1 MARGHRVADTGCQRE
16 PRIFSMSSLS
26 LGIYAHWRKPGAE
39 ACLRALL
46 HELSL
51 HGASVLVEEQAARLV
66 GQSGHTLSEL
76 YQRVDIFVALG
87 GDGTLLRLVRDLRGK
102 MKPVMGINFGSL
114 GFLTCFGGPE
124 FAVAARSLAMGDY
137 RVDER
142 TLLEAS
148 IERKGKT
155 IYSQIGLNDVVV
167 TRGERSRL
175 VRLNLFIDQTHLTEY
190 NADGLIIAT
199 STGSTAYSLSAGGP
213 IVMPNS
219 GVFVVTPICPHVLT
233 NRSVIVSNTSTTR
246 LLPSS
251 GEQELSASVDGQ
263 ESMQLSSNDV
273 VTVRPAEEKLPLLLP
288 KHLTFADILGA
299 KLRWS
304 GTAI

>member
-1 MARGHRVADTGCQRE
+1 
-16 PRIFSMSSLS
+16 MSSLS
-26 LGIYAHWRKPGAE
+26 LGIYAHWQKVGA
-39 ACLRALL
+39 AASLRDLIQ
-46 HELSL
+46 ELSA
-51 HGASVLVEEQAARLV
+51 HDVDYLVEEKAAKLV
-66 GQSGHTLSEL
+66 GQPGYSLDEL
-76 YQRVDIFVALG
+76 YHRVDLFVALG

-114 GFLTCFGGPE
+114 GFLTCFAGPE
-124 FAVAARSLAMGDY
+124 YAAAAKAIAMGDY

-148 IERKGKT
+148 IERNGKA

-175 VRLNLFIDQTHLTEY
+175 VRLHLFIDQTRLTEY

-233 NRSVIVSNTSTTR
+233 NRSVIVSNKSAIR

-251 GEQELSASVDGQ
+251 GEQQLSVSVDGQ
-263 ESMQLSSNDV
+263 ESVQLSAEDA

-288 KHLTFADILGA
+288 KILTFADILGA

-304 GTAI
+304 GSAI

>member
-1 MARGHRVADTGCQRE
+1 
-16 PRIFSMSSLS
+16 MSSLS
-26 LGIYAHWRKPGAE
+26 LGIYAHWQKIGA
-39 ACLRALL
+39 AASLRDLL
-46 HELSL
+46 QELSS
-51 HGASVLVEEQAARLV
+51 HNVDFLVEERAAKLV
-66 GQSGHTLSEL
+66 GQPGHSLDEL
-76 YQRVDIFVALG
+76 YHRVDLFVALG
-87 GDGTLLRLVRDLRGK
+87 GDGTLLRLVRDLRGR

-114 GFLTCFGGPE
+114 GFLTCFGGPDY
-124 FAVAARSLAMGDY
+124 AAAAKAISMGDY

-148 IERKGKT
+148 IERNGKA

-167 TRGERSRL
+167 TRGGSRL

-233 NRSVIVSNTSTTR
+233 NRSVIVSNKSTIR

-251 GEQELSASVDGQ
+251 GEQQLSVSVDGQ
-263 ESMQLSSNDV
+263 ESVQLSSEDA
-273 VTVRPAEEKLPLLLP
+273 VTVRPADEKLPLLLP
-288 KHLTFADILGA
+288 KILTFADILGA

-304 GTAI
+304 GSAI

>member
-1 MARGHRVADTGCQRE
+1 
-16 PRIFSMSSLS
+16 MSSLS
-26 LGIYAHWRKPGAE
+26 LGIYAHWQKIGA
-39 ACLRALL
+39 AASLRDLL
-46 HELSL
+46 QELSS
-51 HGASVLVEEQAARLV
+51 HNVDFLVEEKAAKLV
-66 GQSGHTLSEL
+66 GQPGHSLDEL
-76 YQRVDIFVALG
+76 YPRVDLFVALG

-124 FAVAARSLAMGDY
+124 YAAAAKAISMGDY

-148 IERKGKT
+148 IERNGKA

-167 TRGERSRL
+167 TRGGSRL

-233 NRSVIVSNTSTTR
+233 NRSVIVSNKSTIK

-251 GEQELSASVDGQ
+251 GEQQLSVSVDGQ
-263 ESMQLSSNDV
+263 ESVQLSSEDA
-273 VTVRPAEEKLPLLLP
+273 VTVRPADEKLPLLLP
-288 KHLTFADILGA
+288 KILTFADILGA

-304 GTAI
+304 GSAI

>member
-1 MARGHRVADTGCQRE
+1 
-16 PRIFSMSSLS
+16 MSSLS

-51 HGASVLVEEQAARLV
+51 HDVSVLVEEQAARLV
-66 GQSGHTLSEL
+66 GQPGHTLSEL

-87 GDGTLLRLVRDLRGK
+87 GDGTLL
-102 MKPVMGINFGSL
+102 P
-114 GFLTCFGGPE
+114 
-124 FAVAARSLAMGDY
+124 LATGNY

-148 IERKGKT
+148 IERMGQT
-155 IYSQIGLNDVVV
+155 ILSQIGLNDVVV
-167 TRGERSRL
+167 TRSERSRL
-175 VRLNLFIDQTHLTEY
+175 VRLELFIDQTHLTEY
-190 NADGLIIAT
+190 NADGLIIST

-233 NRSVIVSNTSTTR
+233 NRSVIVSNKSTIR

-251 GEQELSASVDGQ
+251 GEQQLSASVDGQ
-263 ESMQLSSNDV
+263 ESMQLYPNDS
-273 VTVRPAEEKLPLLLP
+273 VTVRPADEKLPLLLP

-304 GTAI
+304 GSAI

>member
-1 MARGHRVADTGCQRE
+1 
-16 PRIFSMSSLS
+16 MSSLT
-26 LGIYAHWRKPGAE
+26 LGIYAHWRKSGA
-39 ACLRALL
+39 AASLNALL
-46 HELSL
+46 RELTS
-51 HGASVLVEEQAARLV
+51 HQIDVLVEEKAAKLIGRE
-66 GQSGHTLSEL
+66 GHSLDEL
-76 YQRVDIFVALG
+76 YQRVDLFVALG

-114 GFLTCFGGPE
+114 GFLTCFAGPE
-124 FAVAARSLAMGDY
+124 YAIAAKALAAGDY

-142 TLLEAS
+142 TMLEAS

-155 IYSQIGLNDVVV
+155 IYSEIGLNDVVV

-175 VRLNLFIDQTHLTEY
+175 VRLNLFIDQIHLTEY

-233 NRSVIVSNTSTTR
+233 NRSFIVSNKSTIR

-251 GEQELSASVDGQ
+251 GEQQLSASVDGH
-263 ESMQLSSNDV
+263 ESMQLHSCDS
-273 VTVRPAEEKLPLLLP
+273 VTVRPADEKLPLLLP
-288 KHLTFADILGA
+288 KNLTFADILGT

>member
-1 MARGHRVADTGCQRE
+1 V
-16 PRIFSMSSLS
+16 
-26 LGIYAHWRKPGAE
+26 
-39 ACLRALL
+39 
-46 HELSL
+46 
-51 HGASVLVEEQAARLV
+51 SVLVEEQAAKLV
-66 GQSGHTLSEL
+66 GQPGYTLSEL
-76 YQRVDIFVALG
+76 YHRVDLFVALG

-124 FAVAARSLAMGDY
+124 YAVAAKALATGNY

-142 TLLEAS
+142 TLLKAS
-148 IERKGKT
+148 IERMGQT
-155 IYSQIGLNDVVV
+155 ILSQIGLNDVVV
-167 TRGERSRL
+167 TRSERSRL
-175 VRLNLFIDQTHLTEY
+175 VRLELFIDQTHLTEY

-233 NRSVIVSNTSTTR
+233 NRSVIVPNKSTIR
-246 LLPSS
+246 VQPSQ
-251 GEQELSASVDGQ
+251 GEQQLSMSVDGQ
-263 ESMQLSSNDV
+263 EFIQLHASDI
-273 VTVRPAEEKLPLLLP
+273 VTVQHAHERLPLLLP
-288 KHLTFADILGA
+288 KDLTFADILGA
-299 KLRWS
+299 KLSWS

>member
-1 MARGHRVADTGCQRE
+1 
-16 PRIFSMSSLS
+16 MSSLS
-26 LGIYAHWRKPGAE
+26 LGIYAHWRKSGAE
-39 ACLRALL
+39 ASLRALL

-51 HGASVLVEEQAARLV
+51 HNVNALVEEQAARLV
-66 GQSGHTLSEL
+66 GQTGHSLEEL
-76 YQRVDIFVALG
+76 YDRVDLFVALG

-124 FAVAARSLAMGDY
+124 YAVAAKALATGHY

-142 TLLEAS
+142 TLLEVS
-148 IERKGKT
+148 IERSGQT
-155 IYSQIGLNDVVV
+155 ILSQIGLNDVVV

-175 VRLNLFIDQTHLTEY
+175 VRLDLFIDQTHLTQY

-233 NRSVIVSNTSTTR
+233 NRSVIVSNKSTIR
-246 LLPSS
+246 LLPSR
-251 GEQELSASVDGQ
+251 GEQQLCVNIDGQ
-263 ESMQLSSNDV
+263 ESMQLHEGDIV
-273 VTVRPAEEKLPLLLP
+273 AVRPANAKLPLLLP
-288 KHLTFADILGA
+288 KDLTFADILGA

-304 GTAI
+304 GSAI

>member
-1 MARGHRVADTGCQRE
+1 
-16 PRIFSMSSLS
+16 MSSLS
-26 LGIYAHWRKPGAE
+26 LGIYAHWQKIGA
-39 ACLRALL
+39 AASLRDLL
-46 HELSL
+46 QELSF
-51 HGASVLVEEQAARLV
+51 HNVDFLVEEKAAKLV
-66 GQSGHTLSEL
+66 GQPGHSLDEL
-76 YQRVDIFVALG
+76 YHRVDLFVALG

-124 FAVAARSLAMGDY
+124 YAAAAKAISMGDY

-148 IERKGKT
+148 IERNGKA

-167 TRGERSRL
+167 TRGGSRL

-233 NRSVIVSNTSTTR
+233 NRSVIVSNKSTIR

-251 GEQELSASVDGQ
+251 GEQQLSVSVDGQ
-263 ESMQLSSNDV
+263 ESVQLSSEDA
-273 VTVRPAEEKLPLLLP
+273 VTVRPADEKLPLLLP
-288 KHLTFADILGA
+288 KILTFADILGA

-304 GTAI
+304 GSAI

>member
-1 MARGHRVADTGCQRE
+1 
-16 PRIFSMSSLS
+16 MSSLS
-26 LGIYAHWRKPGAE
+26 LGIYAHWQKIGA
-39 ACLRALL
+39 AASLRDLL
-46 HELSL
+46 QELSS
-51 HGASVLVEEQAARLV
+51 HNVDFLVEEKAAKLV
-66 GQSGHTLSEL
+66 GQPGHSLDEI
-76 YQRVDIFVALG
+76 YHRVDLFVALG

-124 FAVAARSLAMGDY
+124 YAAAAKAISMGDY

-148 IERKGKT
+148 IERNGNA

-167 TRGERSRL
+167 TRGGSRL

-190 NADGLIIAT
+190 NADGLIIST

-233 NRSVIVSNTSTTR
+233 NRSVIVSNKSTIR

-251 GEQELSASVDGQ
+251 GEQQLSVSVDGQ
-263 ESMQLSSNDV
+263 ESVQLASEDS
-273 VTVRPAEEKLPLLLP
+273 VTVRPADEKLPLLLP
-288 KHLTFADILGA
+288 KSLTFADILGA

-304 GTAI
+304 GSAI

>member
-1 MARGHRVADTGCQRE
+1 
-16 PRIFSMSSLS
+16 MSSLN
-26 LGIYAHWRKPGAE
+26 LGIYAHWRKSGAE

-46 HELSL
+46 HELSR
-51 HGASVLVEEQAARLV
+51 HHVSVLVEDHAAKLV
-66 GQSGHTLSEL
+66 GQPGYSLDAL
-76 YQRVDIFVALG
+76 YHRVDLFVALG

-102 MKPVMGINFGSL
+102 MKPIMGINFGSL

-124 FAVAARSLAMGDY
+124 YAVAAEAIATGNY

-148 IERKGKT
+148 IERKGQV
-155 IYSQIGLNDVVV
+155 ILSQIGLNDVVV
-167 TRGERSRL
+167 TRSEGSRL
-175 VRLNLFIDQTHLTEY
+175 VRLELFIDDTHLTEY

-233 NRSVIVSNTSTTR
+233 NRSVIVSNRSTIR
-246 LLPSS
+246 LQPSQ
-251 GEQELSASVDGQ
+251 GEQQLSMSVDGQ
-263 ESMQLSSNDV
+263 GFIQLHANDV
-273 VTVRPAEEKLPLLLP
+273 VRVQHAHEKLPLLFP
-288 KHLTFADILGA
+288 KDLTFADILGA

-304 GTAI
+304 GSAI